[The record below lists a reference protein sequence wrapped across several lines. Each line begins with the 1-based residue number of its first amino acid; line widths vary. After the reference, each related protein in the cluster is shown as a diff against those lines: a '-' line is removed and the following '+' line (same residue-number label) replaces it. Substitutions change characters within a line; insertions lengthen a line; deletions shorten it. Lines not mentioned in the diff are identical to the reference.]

1 MEEYLFHIIIRVRS
15 VVWSDLQILQ
25 SGALDK
31 SKLSQNL
38 QRQVDMIESIRKS
51 MGMVVLAHSHIEE
64 EDTSSDELD
73 VDSSSDEYN
82 YLPVENELENYFL
95 NRKMIKEKDYNP
107 VDEDVSDFSITD
119 VSDSES
125 SAQTAFSSPEDVLS
139 ASESVPSSPRDA
151 TEDAL
156 SNDAVS
162 KGLSPNGTAV
172 SFSNDGRVSSPVNV
186 NPSTPHSPPQSTPS
200 TPSPPNWKNRNHSK
214 AAPPATKTGKNRS
227 RIPPLASTASSPPP
241 PTPPRAPRTRRCW
254 TSNLTR

>member
-186 NPSTPHSPPQSTPS
+186 NPSPINDMSSTPLNS
-200 TPSPPNWKNRNHSK
+200 MNT
-214 AAPPATKTGKNRS
+214 T
-227 RIPPLASTASSPPP
+227 LSSPINSFSSQLEESQSLQDSDKD
-241 PTPPRAPRTRRCW
+241 R
-254 TSNLTR
+254 